1 MPNSAPNHSHEPAF
15 GKGVTFALF
24 SLFFMNV
31 NNALLKWLSGS
42 MPTMEIMFFRSA
54 VIVAIILVIAARRR
68 KLPEVNNWRGHF
80 LWGGIQFFNGI
91 VFIMGVGYLPLADT
105 IAITFS
111 GPLFLTLLATPLL
124 GEYIGWRRWAAVIV
138 GFLGIIIITR
148 PTGDAFQWVVL
159 FPLAA
164 ALSGALRDITSRKVT
179 AHESSLSILFTSSL
193 IGMAGSLVA
202 MPFGWIIPTPDDIG
216 FLIAIG
222 LCVCIGLFLMIDAY
236 RYAEAKVLAPL
247 RYTAIIWSVILGYLL
262 WGDLPDGW
270 TVAGTAVVIVS
281 GLYILRREYQ
291 ETR

>member
-1 MPNSAPNHSHEPAF
+1 
-15 GKGVTFALF
+15 
-24 SLFFMNV
+24 MNV

-54 VIVAIILVIAARRR
+54 VVVAIILVIAARRR
-68 KLPEVNNWRGHF
+68 KLPKVNNWRGHF

-138 GFLGIIIITR
+138 GFIGIIIITR

-202 MPFGWIIPTPDDIG
+202 MPFGWIIPTRDDIG

>member
-1 MPNSAPNHSHEPAF
+1 MPNHSHEPAF
-15 GKGVTFALF
+15 VKGVAFALL

-54 VIVAIILVIAARRR
+54 VVVAIVLVIAARRGE
-68 KLPEVNNWRGHF
+68 LPKVYNWRGHF
-80 LWGGIQFFNGI
+80 LWGGIQFFNVV

-124 GEYIGWRRWAAVIV
+124 GEHIGWRRWAAVMIGFV
-138 GFLGIIIITR
+138 GVVIITR
-148 PTGDAFQWVVL
+148 PTGDAFQWVAL

-193 IGMAGSLVA
+193 IAMVGSLFA
-202 MPFGWIIPTPDDIG
+202 APFGWVMPTASDIG
-216 FLIAIG
+216 LLIATG
-222 LCVCIGLFLMIDAY
+222 LCVCIGLF
-236 RYAEAKVLAPL
+236 RK
-247 RYTAIIWSVILGYLL
+247 SV
-262 WGDLPDGW
+262 
-270 TVAGTAVVIVS
+270 V
-281 GLYILRREYQ
+281 
-291 ETR
+291 